1 MFDERPGHDLEEHGD
16 GRISST
22 LPAPHIPAELQEGSK
37 PQNTAWAPHHERA
50 GLGEIGSPCHK
61 ETETIRRICAGEKEL
76 FVELTKPYQK
86 MVYAMAI
93 SIVKNEI
100 DAEEVAQ
107 EALFKAFKN
116 LSSFRGDAKF
126 STWIVQ
132 IAINEARQC
141 LRRQKRVAEQSLD
154 CGIENDDGGYTPIDL
169 ADWREIP
176 SEALHRK
183 ELRKVLH
190 EAISSLKPKYRDV
203 LVLRDIQ
210 HFSVAETAQ
219 SLGISEGSVKTRLLR
234 ARFQVRDALAPG
246 FDGYWNTGNS
256 GYKRVR
262 PF

>member
-1 MFDERPGHDLEEHGD
+1 
-16 GRISST
+16 
-22 LPAPHIPAELQEGSK
+22 
-37 PQNTAWAPHHERA
+37 
-50 GLGEIGSPCHK
+50 
-61 ETETIRRICAGEKEL
+61 
-76 FVELTKPYQK
+76 
-86 MVYAMAI
+86 MAV
-93 SIVKNEI
+93 SIVKNDQ
-100 DAEEVAQ
+100 DAEEIAQ

-116 LSSFRGDAKF
+116 LSQFRGDAKF

-132 IAINEARQC
+132 IAMNEARQC
-141 LRRQKRVAEQSLD
+141 LRRQKRAAEQSLE
-154 CGIENDDGGYTPIDL
+154 CGTENEEGDYTHIDF

-183 ELRKVLH
+183 ELRKVLN
-190 EAISSLKPKYRDV
+190 EAIASLKTIYRDV

-219 SLGISEGSVKTRLLR
+219 LLSISEASVKTRLMR